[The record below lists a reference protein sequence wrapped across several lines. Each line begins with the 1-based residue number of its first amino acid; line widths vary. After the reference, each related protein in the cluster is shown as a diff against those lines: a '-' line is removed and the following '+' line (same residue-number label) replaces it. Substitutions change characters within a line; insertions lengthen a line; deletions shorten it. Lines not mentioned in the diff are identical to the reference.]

1 MDLLI
6 RNGLVIDPAQDLE
19 KEADVLIRDGRVVE
33 IGSGLAAPKAQG
45 FDAKGMIV
53 APGFI
58 DLHVHLREPG
68 REDKETIETGATAAA
83 AGGFTSVCAMP
94 NTSPVND
101 NSSVTKFIVERAR
114 EVGLVN
120 VFPIGAI
127 TIGSQG
133 ATLAEY
139 GEMKRAG
146 IVAISDD
153 GKPVNNPNVM
163 RHAMEY
169 AQNFGLPVIDHCE
182 ESALAAGGSMHE
194 GYYSTMLGLK
204 GINRAAEDLH
214 VVRDILLAEQIG
226 AHVHIAHLST
236 AGAIQ
241 LVRDAKRRGV
251 NVTCEVTPHHL
262 TLSDA
267 AVVGYDTNTKMNPP
281 LRSQDDVD
289 ALVEGVIDGTVD
301 AIATDHAPHHRD
313 EKMLE
318 YDKAPFGIVGLETAL
333 SLVFDRLVY
342 NGTITLRRMVE
353 LMSINPSRAFNLN
366 RGTLAPGAIADVTIF
381 DPAGKVVVDPTKFK
395 SKSRNTPFGGWQLYG
410 VPVAVVIG
418 GQFHDEASLD
428 SRGN

>member
-6 RNGLVIDPAQDLE
+6 RNGHVIDPAQDLV
-19 KEADVLIRDGRVVE
+19 KDADVLIRDGRVVE
-33 IGSGLAAPKAQG
+33 IGAGLVGGNGQE
-45 FDAKGMIV
+45 FDANGMIV

-68 REDKETIETGATAAA
+68 REDKETIETGSMAAA
-83 AGGFTSVCAMP
+83 VGGFTSVCAMP
-94 NTSPVND
+94 NTNPVND
-101 NSSVTKFIVERAR
+101 NSSVTRFIVERAR

-120 VFPIGAI
+120 VLPIGAI
-127 TIGSQG
+127 TLGSKG
-133 ATLAEY
+133 ETLAEY

-163 RHAMEY
+163 RRAMEY
-169 AQNFGLPVIDHCE
+169 AQNFGLTVVDHCE

-194 GYYSTMLGLK
+194 GYYSTLLGLK

-241 LVRDAKRRGV
+241 LVREAKRRGV

-281 LRSQDDVD
+281 LRSQADVD
-289 ALVEGVIDGTVD
+289 ALIEGVIDGTVD
-301 AIATDHAPHHRD
+301 TIATDHAPHHRD

-342 NGTITLRRMVE
+342 NGTITLKRMVE
-353 LMSINPSRAFNLN
+353 LLSTNPSKVFNLN
-366 RGTLAPGAIADVTIF
+366 KGTLAPDSVADVTIF
-381 DPAGKVVVDPTKFK
+381 DPSRQVTVDPTKFK
-395 SKSRNTPFGGWQLYG
+395 SKSRNTPFSGWQLYG
-410 VPVAVVIG
+410 APVAVVVSGKLIDDAILN
-418 GQFHDEASLD
+418 HT
-428 SRGN
+428 N

>member
-1 MDLLI
+1 
-6 RNGLVIDPAQDLE
+6 
-19 KEADVLIRDGRVVE
+19 
-33 IGSGLAAPKAQG
+33 
-45 FDAKGMIV
+45 
-53 APGFI
+53 
-58 DLHVHLREPG
+58 
-68 REDKETIETGATAAA
+68 
-83 AGGFTSVCAMP
+83 
-94 NTSPVND
+94 
-101 NSSVTKFIVERAR
+101 
-114 EVGLVN
+114 
-120 VFPIGAI
+120 
-127 TIGSQG
+127 
-133 ATLAEY
+133 
-139 GEMKRAG
+139 MKRAG

-169 AQNFGLPVIDHCE
+169 AQNFGLPVVDHCE

-194 GYYSTMLGLK
+194 GYYSTLLGLK

-236 AGAIQ
+236 AGAVQ
-241 LVRDAKRRGV
+241 LVREAKRRGV

-262 TLSDA
+262 ALSDA

-318 YDKAPFGIVGLETAL
+318 YDKAPFGIIGLETAL

-353 LMSINPSRAFNLN
+353 LMSTNPSRAFNLD
-366 RGTLAPGAIADVTIF
+366 RGTLAPRSIADITIF
-381 DPAGKVVVDPTKFK
+381 DPARRVTVDPAKFK

-410 VPVAVVIG
+410 APEAIVVNGKLFDQVAR
-418 GQFHDEASLD
+418 A
-428 SRGN
+428 

>member
-6 RNGLVIDPAQDLE
+6 RKGHIVDPSQDLE
-19 KEADVLIRDGRVVE
+19 KDADLLIRDGRVVE
-33 IGSGLAAPKAQG
+33 IGSGLAGGSIQE

-68 REDKETIETGATAAA
+68 REDKETIETGSMAAA

-94 NTSPVND
+94 NTNPVND
-101 NSSVTKFIVERAR
+101 NSSVTRFIVERAK

-120 VFPIGAI
+120 VLPIGAI
-127 TIGSQG
+127 TLGSKG
-133 ATLAEY
+133 ETLAEY

-169 AQNFGLPVIDHCE
+169 AQNFGLTVVDHCE

-194 GYYSTMLGLK
+194 GYYSTLLGLK

-236 AGAIQ
+236 AGAVQ
-241 LVRDAKRRGV
+241 LVREAKRRGV
-251 NVTCEVTPHHL
+251 KVTCEVTPHHL

-281 LRSQDDVD
+281 LRSQSDVN
-289 ALVEGVIDGTVD
+289 ALIEGVIDGTID
-301 AIATDHAPHHRD
+301 TIATDHAPHHRD

-342 NGTITLRRMVE
+342 NGTITLRRMIE
-353 LMSINPSRAFNLN
+353 LLSTNPSKVFNLN
-366 RGTLAPGAIADVTIF
+366 KGSITVGSVADVTIF
-381 DPAGKVVVDPTKFK
+381 DPAKQVTVDPSKFK
-395 SKSRNTPFGGWQLYG
+395 SKSRNTPFSGWQLYG
-410 VPVAVVIG
+410 APVAMVVSG
-418 GQFHDEASLD
+418 RLTADTDLN
-428 SRGN
+428 SRSR

>member
-6 RNGLVIDPAQDLE
+6 RNGHVVDPAQDLE
-19 KEADVLIRDGRVVE
+19 KDADILIRDGRVVE
-33 IGSGLAAPKAQG
+33 IGAGLAGGSGQE

-68 REDKETIETGATAAA
+68 REDKETIESGSMAAA

-94 NTSPVND
+94 NTNPVND
-101 NSSVTKFIVERAR
+101 NSSVTRFIVERAK

-120 VFPIGAI
+120 VLPIGAI
-127 TIGSQG
+127 TLGSKG
-133 ATLAEY
+133 ETLAEY
-139 GEMKRAG
+139 GEMKRAC

-169 AQNFGLPVIDHCE
+169 AQNFGLTVVDHCE

-194 GYYSTMLGLK
+194 GYYSTLLGLK

-236 AGAIQ
+236 AGAVQ
-241 LVRDAKRRGV
+241 LVREAKRRGV

-281 LRSQDDVD
+281 LRSQSDVD
-289 ALVEGVIDGTVD
+289 ALIEGVIDGTVD
-301 AIATDHAPHHRD
+301 TIATDHAPHHRD

-342 NGTITLRRMVE
+342 NGTIALKRMVE
-353 LMSINPSRAFNLN
+353 LMSMNPSKVFNLN
-366 RGTLAPGAIADVTIF
+366 KGSLTTGSVADVTIF
-381 DPAGKVVVDPTKFK
+381 DPAKQVTVDPAKFK
-395 SKSRNTPFGGWQLYG
+395 SKSRNTPFSGWQLYG
-410 VPVAVVIG
+410 APVAVVVSG
-418 GQFHDEASLD
+418 RLTADMDLN
-428 SRGN
+428 SRFN